1 MSQWACNDGMSDD
14 ELSPTTVVINSPP
27 SSPPP
32 AAPPAPRALQGIQTN
47 APSNIPVPV
56 MDNCSLSPSPTRSDN
71 FYTDGCGDRP
81 YIQGTRQRISRA
93 RIPSPSP
100 IVTEGTNTDDID
112 DVSFSYA
119 KHDNSYYKGP
129 KITINYTSKLES
141 VTKSADTYI
150 GREFISSSDV
160 FSHISLGGK
169 LPRELMRI
177 LDNNISNKICESYS
191 GNDNELREF
200 LDVYCIQEGTSLSY
214 RTNMVAS
221 PYKGSMFLTRC
232 YYIILGECTEAF
244 LKYNDQVIY

>member
-1 MSQWACNDGMSDD
+1 MSSWACNDGMSDD

-27 SSPPP
+27 SSPAP
-32 AAPPAPRALQGIQTN
+32 AAPAAPRALQGIQTN

-56 MDNCSLSPSPTRSDN
+56 MDNCSLSPSPTRSDP

-81 YIQGTRQRISRA
+81 YSQNTRPRVRRA
-93 RIPSPSP
+93 RIPSPP
-100 IVTEGTNTDDID
+100 HIVTEGTNTGDNN
-112 DVSFSYA
+112 DVSFNYA
-119 KHDNSYYKGP
+119 KHDNAYYKGP

-141 VTKSADTYI
+141 VTKSADTYNS
-150 GREFISSSDV
+150 REFISSSDV
-160 FSHISLGGK
+160 LSHISLGGK
-169 LPRELMRI
+169 LSRVLMRI
-177 LDNNISNKICESYS
+177 LDCNISDKIYESFS

-200 LDVYCIQEGTSLSY
+200 LDVYCIQEGTSFSY

-221 PYKGSMFLTRC
+221 PYKGSMFLTRS

>member
-27 SSPPP
+27 SSPLP
-32 AAPPAPRALQGIQTN
+32 AAPPALQGIQTN
-47 APSNIPVPV
+47 TPSNIPVPV

-81 YIQGTRQRISRA
+81 YFQGTRQRVSRA
-93 RIPSPSP
+93 RIPSPPP
-100 IVTEGTNTDDID
+100 IVTEGTNTGDID

-119 KHDNSYYKGP
+119 EHDNSYYRGP

-150 GREFISSSDV
+150 AREFISSSDV

-169 LPRELMRI
+169 LPRNLMKI
-177 LDNNISNKICESYS
+177 LDYNISKKICESFS

-200 LDVYCIQEGTSLSY
+200 LDVYSIQEGTSASH

-221 PYKGSMFLTRC
+221 PYKGSMYLTRS